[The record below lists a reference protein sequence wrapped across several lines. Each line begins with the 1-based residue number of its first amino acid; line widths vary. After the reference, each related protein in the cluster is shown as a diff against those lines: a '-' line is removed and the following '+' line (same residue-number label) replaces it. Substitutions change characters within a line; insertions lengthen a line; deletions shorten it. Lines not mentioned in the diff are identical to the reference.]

1 MRGGVA
7 KKWTTERCVVGR
19 SSGPA
24 SNDFGD
30 QRLLRRVLC
39 CFNRGSMGSLFWPG
53 PERTEAW
60 SGSTNTSGAIESTSM
75 LCSASF
81 HILFARYIVPIER
94 SGVPS

>member
-1 MRGGVA
+1 MNERWRGQEVDHR
-7 KKWTTERCVVGR
+7 EVCGR
-19 SSGPA
+19 SVQWS

-39 CFNRGSMGSLFWPG
+39 CFNRRSMGSLFWPG

-60 SGSTNTSGAIESTSM
+60 SGSTNTSGTIESTSM

-81 HILFARYIVPIER
+81 HILFAWYIVPVER
-94 SGVPS
+94 SDVPS